1 MATCRQVQSSLY
13 FTGNGTSAGLED
25 MVLSIEERVAIIEE
39 RVAHMRDQ
47 VDSIGTDLQ
56 RASCSIASIHD
67 EINKIGVKISLMAK
81 EIDERRDA
89 TRMVYVRLV
98 SGLAQSLVIAV
109 VTAAFLYF
117 LSGAK

>member
-1 MATCRQVQSSLY
+1 MATCRQVQFSLY
-13 FTGNGTSAGLED
+13 FPGNGNSSGLEE

-47 VDSIGTDLQ
+47 VDSIGADLQ
-56 RASCSIASIHD
+56 RASSSIANIHD
-67 EINKIGVKISLMAK
+67 EINRIGAKISLMAK
-81 EIDERRDA
+81 ELDERRDA

-109 VTAAFLYF
+109 ITAAFLYF
-117 LSGAK
+117 LSVAK